1 MQHCQISREENSELM
16 RCTGSISSLGSV
28 PVGDICGMSPPP
40 PYPHVTDRI
49 RKVTLQV
56 LNFVLLKS
64 CSTKQLPESSCILT
78 FSSKCR
84 GTPSQGVRIG
94 YKNTSACIDTPVT
107 AQVLKL
113 NPLSHQQRQKAPFS
127 IVKKKKKRKIK
138 SLQPIVLSPGSKHA
152 VRLNKIISRKKEKL

>member
-1 MQHCQISREENSELM
+1 MQHCQISGEENSELM

-94 YKNTSACIDTPVT
+94 YKNTSACIDTPVK

-127 IVKKKKKRKIK
+127 IVKKKKEKKNQIFTAY
-138 SLQPIVLSPGSKHA
+138 SPQPWQQTCGKA
-152 VRLNKIISRKKEKL
+152 K